1 LNDWVATLRKAPAK
15 IPETNSLDSFL
26 KLQRSQHEILQATG
40 PSVSKLLEDVADIRR
55 NTMGLREKA
64 GWAINPDGLNHI
76 HELEEAAQDAAQRL
90 EGWFDYQMAMTC
102 ELHYTAV
109 DLSLA
114 AKEAAEMQKGD
125 FNRVGAVLAVN
136 DLPIIE
142 ADPDLLHLMF
152 RNLYTFTLSQSLTG
166 QPTRILVKAAVV
178 RAPGKNASPG
188 WCQLS
193 LEFDGPVKTEAEL
206 ERFFQADAK
215 PTEDLPGGSLGL
227 LTVRRIAER
236 HGGTVSAQP
245 KEGGGV
251 SLIVVLP
258 MLAPKE

>member
-1 LNDWVATLRKAPAK
+1 
-15 IPETNSLDSFL
+15 
-26 KLQRSQHEILQATG
+26 
-40 PSVSKLLEDVADIRR
+40 LEDVADIRR
-55 NTMGLREKA
+55 NTMGLKEKA

-76 HELEEAAQDAAQRL
+76 HELEEASLDAAQRL
-90 EGWFDYQMAMTC
+90 EGWFDYQMAMTRD
-102 ELHYTAV
+102 LHYTAV
-109 DLSLA
+109 DLSIA
-114 AKEAAEMQKGD
+114 AKETAGIQKAD
-125 FNRVGAVLAVN
+125 FDRVNAVLTIK

-152 RNLYTFTLSQSLTG
+152 RNLYTFTLAQDLIG
-166 QPTRILVKAAVV
+166 EPPQILVQATVV

-193 LEFDGPVKTEAEL
+193 LEFDGPVKTESEL
-206 ERFFQADAK
+206 EHLFQVDAK
-215 PTEDLPGGSLGL
+215 PTESMPGGTLGL

-245 KEGGGV
+245 REGGGV

-258 MLAPKE
+258 LLAPKA